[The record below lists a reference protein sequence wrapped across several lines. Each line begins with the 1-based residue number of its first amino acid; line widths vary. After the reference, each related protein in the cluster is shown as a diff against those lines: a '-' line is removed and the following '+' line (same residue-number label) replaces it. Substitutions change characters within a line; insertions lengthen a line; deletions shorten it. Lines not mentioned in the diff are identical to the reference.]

1 MNMVYGPVM
10 SWRYGRSLG
19 IDPVPPPKRCTFN
32 CVYCQLGPTKK
43 PVHSMDTVQETI
55 PDENQ
60 LLNQLDE
67 YLRQISI
74 ESLDVVTFSGSG
86 EPTLNLHLGS
96 MVRGVR
102 KRLPELPILLLSNGS
117 LLGHPKVMKNLSEF
131 DIVTVKF
138 DAGDD
143 NTHQTI
149 NRPLTPFRHDQLV
162 KAIHGLRT
170 KTKASIALEVMLL
183 RIKSG
188 ISNISGKARDT
199 LVGELIEL
207 APVVDIIQL
216 YTPWRPP
223 AEEQVQPISQSEL
236 NDFAL
241 ELSSSVAGER
251 IWVYGIH
258 DARKQAA
265 SWKSHQSLRKDIL
278 TMLQRRPCRL
288 NDLAQSLD
296 TSINSL
302 LPLISQ
308 LRRVNAITVREHLN
322 EVYYSAQNEV

>member
-1 MNMVYGPVM
+1 MSMVYGPVM

-32 CVYCQLGPTKK
+32 CVYCQLGPTRN
-43 PVHSMDTVQETI
+43 PVHSVEEAQETL
-55 PDENQ
+55 PDANQ
-60 LLNQLDE
+60 ILNQLEE
-67 YLRQISI
+67 YVRQISI

-96 MVRGVR
+96 MVRQVR
-102 KRLPELPILLLSNGS
+102 KLLPELPIVLLSNGS
-117 LLGHPKVMKNLSEF
+117 LLGHPRVIKNLSEF

-143 NTHQTI
+143 KTHRAI
-149 NRPLTPFRHDQLV
+149 NRPLAPFRHDQLV

-170 KTKASIALEVMLL
+170 KTKVTIALEVMLL
-183 RIKSG
+183 KLTSG
-188 ISNISGKARDT
+188 ISNISGKARET
-199 LVGELIEL
+199 LVRELVEL
-207 APVVDIIQL
+207 APVLDIIQL

-223 AEEQVQPISQSEL
+223 AEEQVRPISQSEL
-236 NDFAL
+236 KDFAL

-251 IWVYGIH
+251 VWVYGIH

-265 SWKSHQSLRKDIL
+265 SWKSHQSIRNDIL

-288 NDLAQSLD
+288 KDLAQSLD
-296 TSINSL
+296 TSTSSL

-308 LRRVNAITVREHLN
+308 LRRTNEITVRQHLN

>member
-1 MNMVYGPVM
+1 MSLVYGPVM

-32 CVYCQLGPTKK
+32 CVYCQLGPTKN
-43 PVHSMDTVQETI
+43 PVHSVEAAQEML

-60 LLNQLDE
+60 VLNQLDE

-86 EPTLNLHLGS
+86 EPTLNFNLGS
-96 MVRGVR
+96 MVRQVR
-102 KRLPELPILLLSNGS
+102 KRLPELPIVLLSNGS
-117 LLGHPKVMKNLSEF
+117 LLGHLKVLKNLSEF

-143 NTHQTI
+143 ETHHAI
-149 NRPLTPFRHDQLV
+149 NRPLVSFQHDQLV

-170 KTKASIALEVMLL
+170 NTNVTIALEVMLL
-183 RIKSG
+183 KLTSG
-188 ISNISGKARDT
+188 ISNISGKARET
-199 LVGELIEL
+199 LVRGLVEL

-223 AEEQVQPISQSEL
+223 AEQEVQPINQSEL
-236 NDFAL
+236 KDLAS
-241 ELSSSVAGER
+241 ELSGSMDFER

-258 DARKQAA
+258 DARKRAA
-265 SWKSHQSLRKDIL
+265 SWKSHKSVSNAIL

-288 NDLAQSLD
+288 KDLVQSLD
-296 TSINSL
+296 TPISSL

-308 LRRVNAITVREHLN
+308 LRRANAITVRQHLN
-322 EVYYSAQNEV
+322 EVYYSTQNEV

>member
-1 MNMVYGPVM
+1 MVYGPVM

-32 CVYCQLGPTKK
+32 CVYCQLGPTRN
-43 PVHSMDTVQETI
+43 PVHSVDALQETL
-55 PDENQ
+55 PDENK
-60 LLNQLDE
+60 LFNQLEE
-67 YLRQISI
+67 YIRRISI
-74 ESLDVVTFSGSG
+74 ESIDVVTFSGSG
-86 EPTLNLHLGS
+86 EPTLNLHLGT
-96 MVRGVR
+96 MVREVR
-102 KRLPELPILLLSNGS
+102 NRLPELPIVLLSNGS

-138 DAGDD
+138 DAGDEK
-143 NTHQTI
+143 THRAI
-149 NRPLTPFRHDQLV
+149 NRPLAPFRHNQLV
-162 KAIHGLRT
+162 KAIHELRT
-170 KTKASIALEVMLL
+170 KTNVTIALEVMLL
-183 RIKSG
+183 RLKSG
-188 ISNISGKARDT
+188 ISNISGKARET

-223 AEEQVQPISQSEL
+223 AEEQVQPINLSEL
-236 NDFAL
+236 KDFAL
-241 ELSSSVAGER
+241 ELNSSVAADR

-288 NDLAQSLD
+288 KDLAQSLD
-296 TSINSL
+296 TSISFL

-308 LRRVNAITVREHLN
+308 LRRVNAITVRQHLD

>member
-1 MNMVYGPVM
+1 MVYGPVM

-32 CVYCQLGPTKK
+32 CVYCQLGPTKN
-43 PVHSMDTVQETI
+43 PVHSVDAVQETL

-60 LLNQLDE
+60 LYNQLDE

-96 MVRGVR
+96 MAGQVR
-102 KRLPELPILLLSNGS
+102 KRLPELPIVLLSNGS
-117 LLGHPKVMKNLSEF
+117 LLGHPKAMMNLSEF

-143 NTHQTI
+143 ETHRAI
-149 NRPLTPFRHDQLV
+149 NRPLVSFQHDQLV
-162 KAIHGLRT
+162 KAIHRLRT
-170 KTKASIALEVMLL
+170 KTNVTIALEVMLL
-183 RIKSG
+183 KLTSG
-188 ISNISGKARDT
+188 ISNIGGKPRET
-199 LVGELIEL
+199 LVRSLVEL
-207 APVVDIIQL
+207 ASVVDIIQL

-223 AEEQVQPISQSEL
+223 AEQHVQPIKQSEL
-236 NDFAL
+236 RNFAL
-241 ELSSSVAGER
+241 ELNSAMDVER
-251 IWVYGIH
+251 IWVYGSH
-258 DARKQAA
+258 DARKEAA
-265 SWKSHQSLRKDIL
+265 SWKSHQSLRNDVL

-296 TSINSL
+296 TSISSL

-308 LRRVNAITVREHLN
+308 LRRVDAITVRQHLN
-322 EVYYSAQNEV
+322 EVYYSAQNEA

>member
-1 MNMVYGPVM
+1 
-10 SWRYGRSLG
+10 L
-19 IDPVPPPKRCTFN
+19 
-32 CVYCQLGPTKK
+32 
-43 PVHSMDTVQETI
+43 E
-55 PDENQ
+55 
-60 LLNQLDE
+60 E
-67 YLRQISI
+67 YIRRISI
-74 ESLDVVTFSGSG
+74 ESIDVVTFSGSG
-86 EPTLNLHLGS
+86 EPTLNLHLGT
-96 MVRGVR
+96 MVREVR
-102 KRLPELPILLLSNGS
+102 NRLPELPIVLLSNGS

-138 DAGDD
+138 DAGDEK
-143 NTHQTI
+143 THRAI
-149 NRPLTPFRHDQLV
+149 NRPLAPFRHNQLV
-162 KAIHGLRT
+162 KAIHELRT
-170 KTKASIALEVMLL
+170 KTNVTIALEVMLL
-183 RIKSG
+183 RLKSG
-188 ISNISGKARDT
+188 ISNISGKARET

-223 AEEQVQPISQSEL
+223 AEEQVQPINLSEL
-236 NDFAL
+236 KDFAL
-241 ELSSSVAGER
+241 ELNSSVAADR

-288 NDLAQSLD
+288 KDLAQSLD
-296 TSINSL
+296 TSISFL

-308 LRRVNAITVREHLN
+308 LRRVNAITVRQHLD

>member
-32 CVYCQLGPTKK
+32 CVYCQLGPTKN
-43 PVHSMDTVQETI
+43 PVHSVEETQETL

-60 LLNQLDE
+60 ILNHLEE
-67 YLRQISI
+67 YVRQISI

-96 MVRGVR
+96 MVRQVR
-102 KRLPELPILLLSNGS
+102 KHLPELPIVLLSNGS
-117 LLGHPKVMKNLSEF
+117 LLGHQKVMKNLSEF

-143 NTHQTI
+143 KTHRVI
-149 NRPLTPFRHDQLV
+149 NRPLAPFRHDQLV
-162 KAIHGLRT
+162 KAIHELRT
-170 KTKASIALEVMLL
+170 KTNVTIALEVMLL
-183 RIKSG
+183 KLTSG
-188 ISNISGKARDT
+188 ISNIDGTARKA
-199 LVGELIEL
+199 LVKGLIEL
-207 APVVDIIQL
+207 APTVDIIQL

-223 AEEQVQPISQSEL
+223 AQQEVRPINQSEL
-236 NDFAL
+236 KKFAL
-241 ELSSSVAGER
+241 ELSSFIDEER

-258 DARKQAA
+258 DARTHAA
-265 SWKSHQSLRKDIL
+265 SWKSHQSIRNDIL

-288 NDLAQSLD
+288 KDLAQSLD
-296 TSINSL
+296 ISISSL
-302 LPLISQ
+302 MPLISQ
-308 LRRVNAITVREHLN
+308 LRRENAITVRRHLN

>member
-1 MNMVYGPVM
+1 MSMVYGPVM

-32 CVYCQLGPTKK
+32 CVYCQLGPTKN
-43 PVHSMDTVQETI
+43 PVHSVNAAQETL
-55 PDENQ
+55 PNENQ
-60 LLNQLDE
+60 LFYQLDE

-86 EPTLNLHLGS
+86 EPTLNFHLGK
-96 MVRGVR
+96 MVRQVR
-102 KRLPELPILLLSNGS
+102 KRLPELPIVLLSNGS
-117 LLGHPKVMKNLSEF
+117 LLGRPKVIKNLSEF

-143 NTHQTI
+143 KTHRAI

-170 KTKASIALEVMLL
+170 KTNVTIALEVMLL
-183 RIKSG
+183 KLTSG
-188 ISNISGKARDT
+188 ISNISGKARET
-199 LVGELIEL
+199 LVRELVEL

-236 NDFAL
+236 KDFAL
-241 ELSSSVAGER
+241 ELSSSVARER

-265 SWKSHQSLRKDIL
+265 SWKSHRSLRKDIL

-288 NDLAQSLD
+288 KDLAQSLD
-296 TSINSL
+296 ISINSL

-308 LRRVNAITVREHLN
+308 LRRGNAITVRHHMN
-322 EVYYSAQNEV
+322 EFYYSAQKEA

>member
-1 MNMVYGPVM
+1 MSMVYGPVM

-43 PVHSMDTVQETI
+43 PVHSVGTVQETL
-55 PDENQ
+55 PDEKQ

-86 EPTLNLHLGS
+86 EPTLNLRLGS

-102 KRLPELPILLLSNGS
+102 KRLPELPIVLLSNGS
-117 LLGHPKVMKNLSEF
+117 LLGHPKVMKYLTEF

-143 NTHQTI
+143 KTHRVI
-149 NRPLTPFRHDQLV
+149 NRPVAPFRHDQLV

-170 KTKASIALEVMLL
+170 KTKTSIALEVMLL
-183 RIKSG
+183 KLSSG
-188 ISNISGKARDT
+188 ISNISGKARET
-199 LVGELIEL
+199 LMRELVEL
-207 APVVDIIQL
+207 ESVVDIIQL

-223 AEEQVQPISQSEL
+223 ADKQVQPISQSEL
-236 NDFAL
+236 KDFAL
-241 ELSSSVAGER
+241 ELSSSVARER

-265 SWKSHQSLRKDIL
+265 SWKSHRSLRKDIL

-288 NDLAQSLD
+288 KDLAQSLD
-296 TSINSL
+296 ISISSL

-308 LRRVNAITVREHLN
+308 LRRGDAITVRQHMN
-322 EVYYSAQNEV
+322 EFYYSAQKEA

>member
-1 MNMVYGPVM
+1 MSMVYGPVM

-32 CVYCQLGPTKK
+32 CVYCQLGPTKN
-43 PVHSMDTVQETI
+43 PVHSVEAAQETL
-55 PDENQ
+55 PDEKQLFNQ
-60 LLNQLDE
+60 LEE

-74 ESLDVVTFSGSG
+74 KSLDVVTFSGSG

-96 MVRGVR
+96 MVRQVR
-102 KRLPELPILLLSNGS
+102 KRLPELPVVLLSNGS
-117 LLGHPKVMKNLSEF
+117 LLGHPRVMRNLSEF

-138 DAGDD
+138 DAGDEK
-143 NTHQTI
+143 THRAI
-149 NRPLTPFRHDQLV
+149 NRPLAPFRHDQLV

-170 KTKASIALEVMLL
+170 KTNTTIALEVMLL
-183 RIKSG
+183 KLTSG
-188 ISNISGKARDT
+188 ISNIDGTARKA
-199 LVGELIEL
+199 LVKGLIEL
-207 APVVDIIQL
+207 APTVDIIQL

-223 AEEQVQPISQSEL
+223 AHQEVRPISQPEL
-236 NDFAL
+236 KKFAL
-241 ELSSSVAGER
+241 ELDSCIDEER

-258 DARKQAA
+258 DARTQAA
-265 SWKSHQSLRKDIL
+265 SWKSHQSIRNDIL

-288 NDLAQSLD
+288 KDLAQSLD
-296 TSINSL
+296 TSISSL

-308 LRRVNAITVREHLN
+308 LRRANAITVRQHLN